1 MPLQTK
7 LLIDCIV
14 ILRFLLSTKFG
25 FILCRS
31 DENGRNIYYKTQL
44 FIIIRK
50 LKKLKKGFE
59 FSINVNRRYRWE
71 IR

>member
-25 FILCRS
+25 LILCRS
-31 DENGRNIYYKTQL
+31 DADENGRNIYYKTQL
-44 FIIIRK
+44 FIIISK
-50 LKKLKKGFE
+50 LEKLKKGFE
-59 FSINVNRRYRWE
+59 F
-71 IR
+71 